1 MFKEFKD
8 FAMKGNLI
16 DIAVGM
22 VMGGAFGKLASAFVD
37 GMVLPLISKIF
48 TLPPFDKLNTVLT
61 AEVKDAAGKVTTP
74 EVAVKTGDFISTIIN
89 FIIVAAVM
97 FMIVK
102 AINKT
107 KKAEAAAPPPPP
119 PAQETLLSEIRD
131 LLKSGR

>member
-74 EVAVKTGDFISTIIN
+74 EVAVKTGDFI
-89 FIIVAAVM
+89 IVAAVM